1 MSTRIPSEHFS
12 NSILFYTTAIAISPE
27 GVGGVAR
34 ENFSFFFLELFKTP
48 DDTKSMEMVWR
59 KWELSQKKE
68 WEVVQGEN
76 DISKEEKGRLMGIAR
91 VVVQMVELREIV
103 KK

>member
-1 MSTRIPSEHFS
+1 
-12 NSILFYTTAIAISPE
+12 
-27 GVGGVAR
+27 
-34 ENFSFFFLELFKTP
+34 
-48 DDTKSMEMVWR
+48 MEMVWR

-76 DISKEEKGRLMGIAR
+76 DISEEEKGRLMGIAR